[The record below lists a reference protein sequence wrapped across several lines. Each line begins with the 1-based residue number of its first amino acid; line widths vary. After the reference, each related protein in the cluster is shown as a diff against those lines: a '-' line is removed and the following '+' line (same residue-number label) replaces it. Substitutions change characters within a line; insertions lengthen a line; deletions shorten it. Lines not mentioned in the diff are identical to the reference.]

1 VLINPS
7 TERQFLSELTAHRL
21 GELDASLVLPSR
33 YSAHA
38 DDSATCGS
46 AAHIDHEAF
55 VLLEFLN
62 LDRKYAVHFGERS
75 IADTYK
81 SLEQVILNFDF
92 IVDLW

>member
-1 VLINPS
+1 MLINPS
-7 TERQFLSELTAHRL
+7 TERQLLSKLTADRL
-21 GELDASLVLPSR
+21 GELDAGLVLPSR
-33 YSAHA
+33 YSADA
-38 DDSATCGS
+38 NDSPTCGS

-75 IADTYK
+75 VADTYK